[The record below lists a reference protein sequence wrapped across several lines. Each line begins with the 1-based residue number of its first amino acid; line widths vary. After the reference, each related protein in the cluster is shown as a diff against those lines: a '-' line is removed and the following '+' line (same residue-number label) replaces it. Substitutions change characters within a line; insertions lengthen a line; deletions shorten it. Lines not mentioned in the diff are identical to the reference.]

1 MDLCWR
7 SRAFTLALMPPPS
20 SPPPLFP
27 PDPPPNDPATLT
39 SQDAA
44 RHRALEIRTR
54 LERLPATRYI
64 WSLVLLLSLGGW
76 FEYYDLFFTAYVG
89 PGLVRSGLFTSTSAA
104 FFGFNGLASFVAA
117 TFAGLLIGT
126 LVFSFAADRFGRRL
140 IFTTSLLWY
149 TAATLVMAFQHTAH
163 GIVMWRVIAGV
174 GIGVELVTI
183 DTYVTEL
190 MPRQLRG
197 RAIALS
203 QIVGF
208 TALPAVAL
216 LSWWLVPQQPLGL
229 QGWRW
234 VVLAG
239 SLGAIFVWFIR
250 RGLPESPRW
259 LMAHG
264 KFDEAERITAG
275 MEARA
280 ERDLEREAGSGSP
293 APQPPRTMLV
303 ASRPAESRGD
313 LLELARPPYRR
324 RTLMLMVFNFFQTI
338 GYYGFA
344 SWVPT
349 LLIATGITTT
359 SSLQYS
365 FLIALSAPLGPLL
378 AYRVADRIE
387 RKWQIVFTA
396 ACIAIFGV
404 LFARQRDPVWLIT
417 CGVLL
422 TCANNCMSI
431 AFHTYQA
438 ELFPTRIRAQAVGF
452 VYSWSRLSAIFT
464 SFLIAFF
471 LRHYGT
477 RGVFGFVAAAMGIVI
492 LAIGVFGP
500 RTRGLAL
507 EDISQ

>member
-1 MDLCWR
+1 
-7 SRAFTLALMPPPS
+7 MPAP
-20 SPPPLFP
+20 SPPPP
-27 PDPPPNDPATLT
+27 IPPPPRDPVRYRV
-39 SQDAA
+39 AA
-44 RHRALEIRTR
+44 IQGR

-89 PGLVRSGLFTSTSAA
+89 PGLVRSGLFTSTSAT

-117 TFAGLLIGT
+117 TFAGLLTGT
-126 LVFSFAADRFGRRL
+126 LLFGFAADRFGRRL
-140 IFTTSLLWY
+140 IFTSSLLWY
-149 TAATLVMAFQHTAH
+149 TAATVVMAFQDTAH
-163 GIVMWRVIAGV
+163 GIVLWRMIAGV

-183 DTYVTEL
+183 DTYITEL

-216 LSWWLVPQQPLGL
+216 LSWWLVPHKPFALD
-229 QGWRW
+229 GWRW

-250 RGLPESPRW
+250 RSLPESPRW
-259 LMAHG
+259 LTAHG
-264 KFDEAERITAG
+264 KFDEAERVTAA
-275 MEARA
+275 MEARVR
-280 ERDLEREAGSGSP
+280 EDLARQAASGVEAPKIPSS
-293 APQPPRTMLV
+293 MLLAV
-303 ASRPAESRGD
+303 RPAETRRS
-313 LLELARPPYRR
+313 LLELAHAPYRK

-359 SSLQYS
+359 NSLQYS

-404 LFARQRDPVWLIT
+404 LFARQRDPIWLIT

-431 AFHTYQA
+431 AFHAYQA

-471 LRHYGT
+471 LRRYGT
-477 RGVFGFVAAAMGIVI
+477 PGVFAFIAAAMAVVI
-492 LAIGVFGP
+492 LAIGIFGP

>member
-1 MDLCWR
+1 MPT
-7 SRAFTLALMPPPS
+7 SPPPPPFSPTPPPS
-20 SPPPLFP
+20 PGDS
-27 PDPPPNDPATLT
+27 
-39 SQDAA
+39 AA
-44 RHRALEIRTR
+44 SLSADDERHRALLIRVR

-89 PGLVRSGLFTSTSAA
+89 PGLVRGGLFTSTSAA

-126 LVFSFAADRFGRRL
+126 LLFGFVADRFGRRL
-140 IFTTSLLWY
+140 IFTSSLLWY
-149 TAATLVMAFQHTAH
+149 TAATIVMAFQQTAH
-163 GIVMWRVIAGV
+163 GIVLWRMIAGV

-183 DTYVTEL
+183 DTYITEL

-216 LSWWLVPQQPLGL
+216 LSWWLVPQKPLGL
-229 QGWRW
+229 EGWRW

-264 KFDEAERITAG
+264 RFAEAERVTAA
-275 MEARA
+275 MAA
-280 ERDLEREAGSGSP
+280 HVQRDLEREAASGS
-293 APQPPRTMLV
+293 QQPRTTRTALFTT
-303 ASRPAESRGD
+303 RPTEPRGS
-313 LLELARPPYRR
+313 LLELARPPYRK

-359 SSLQYS
+359 NSLQYS
-365 FLIALSAPLGPLL
+365 FVIALSAPLGPLL

-396 ACIAIFGV
+396 ACIAVFGV

-431 AFHTYQA
+431 AFHAYQA
-438 ELFPTRIRAQAVGF
+438 ELFPTRIRAQGVGF

-477 RGVFGFVAAAMGIVI
+477 RGVFTFIAAAMAVVI
-492 LAIGVFGP
+492 LVIGMFGP

>member
-1 MDLCWR
+1 
-7 SRAFTLALMPPPS
+7 MPLPPS
-20 SPPPLFP
+20 PPIP
-27 PDPPPNDPATLT
+27 PD
-39 SQDAA
+39 DA
-44 RHRALEIRTR
+44 HRAAAIRIR

-117 TFAGLLIGT
+117 TFAGLLVGT
-126 LVFSFAADRFGRRL
+126 LIFSFAADRFGRRL

-149 TAATLVMAFQHTAH
+149 TAATVVMAFQHTAQ
-163 GIVMWRVIAGV
+163 GIVLWRVIAGV

-183 DTYVTEL
+183 DTYITEL
-190 MPRQLRG
+190 MPRHLRG

-203 QIVGF
+203 QIIGF
-208 TALPAVAL
+208 TALPSVAL
-216 LSWWLVPQQPLGL
+216 LSWWLVPQTPLGL

-239 SLGAIFVWFIR
+239 SVGAILVWFIR

-259 LMAHG
+259 LVAHG
-264 KFDEAERITAG
+264 EFDKAERAAAA
-275 MEARA
+275 MEARVQQ
-280 ERDLEREAGSGSP
+280 DLEREAAAG
-293 APQPPRTMLV
+293 
-303 ASRPAESRGD
+303 SRPARVTATGLLASGPARTRGS

-359 SSLQYS
+359 NSLQYS

-396 ACIAIFGV
+396 ACIGVFGV

-431 AFHTYQA
+431 AFHAYQA

-471 LRHYGT
+471 LRNFGA
-477 RGVFGFVAAAMGIVI
+477 RGVFAFIAAAMVVVI
-492 LAIGVFGP
+492 LAIGIFGP

-507 EDISQ
+507 EDISH

>member
-1 MDLCWR
+1 
-7 SRAFTLALMPPPS
+7 MPPT
-20 SPPPLFP
+20 SPPPPIP
-27 PDPPPNDPATLT
+27 PSPLPHDGAPAA
-39 SQDAA
+39 SHDEA
-44 RHRALEIRTR
+44 RHRALLIRIR

-89 PGLVRSGLFTSTSAA
+89 PGLVGSGLFTSTAAA

-117 TFAGLLIGT
+117 TFAGLLVGT
-126 LVFSFAADRFGRRL
+126 LLFGFAADRFGRRL
-140 IFTTSLLWY
+140 IFTSSLLWY
-149 TAATLVMAFQHTAH
+149 TAATVVMAFQHTAQ
-163 GIVMWRVIAGV
+163 GIVLWRMIAGV

-190 MPRQLRG
+190 MPRALRG

-216 LSWWLVPQQPLGL
+216 LSWWLVPQKPFGL
-229 QGWRW
+229 DGWRW

-239 SLGAIFVWFIR
+239 SVGAIFVWFIR

-259 LMAHG
+259 LMARG
-264 KFDEAERITAG
+264 KFNEAERVAAA
-275 MEARA
+275 MEAHVRG
-280 ERDLEREAGSGSP
+280 DIEREEADESRKPRATP
-293 APQPPRTMLV
+293 AALF
-303 ASRPAESRGD
+303 ASRPAETRGS
-313 LLELARPPYRR
+313 LLELARPPYRK

-387 RKWQIVFTA
+387 RKWQIVSTA
-396 ACIAIFGV
+396 TCIAIFGV
-404 LFARQRDPVWLIT
+404 CFARQRDPIWLIT

-431 AFHTYQA
+431 AFHAYQA

-477 RGVFGFVAAAMGIVI
+477 RGVFAFIAAAMAVVV
-492 LAIGVFGP
+492 LAIGIFGP

-507 EDISQ
+507 EDISH

>member
-1 MDLCWR
+1 
-7 SRAFTLALMPPPS
+7 MPP
-20 SPPPLFP
+20 SPPVP
-27 PDPPPNDPATLT
+27 PVPPIPPISPGGVPSTSSSNDEV
-39 SQDAA
+39 
-44 RHRALEIRTR
+44 RHRALMIRVR
-54 LERLPATRYI
+54 LERLPVTRYI

-76 FEYYDLFFTAYVG
+76 FEFYDLFFTAYVG

-117 TFAGLLIGT
+117 TFAGLLVGT
-126 LVFSFAADRFGRRL
+126 LIFGFAADRFGRRL
-140 IFTTSLLWY
+140 IFTSSLLWY
-149 TAATLVMAFQHTAH
+149 TAATVVMAFQHTAQS
-163 GIVMWRVIAGV
+163 IVLWRVIAGI

-183 DTYVTEL
+183 DTYITEL

-197 RAIALS
+197 RAIAVS

-208 TALPAVAL
+208 TALPVVAL
-216 LSWWLVPQQPLGL
+216 LSWWLVPQAPFGL
-229 QGWRW
+229 EGWRW

-239 SLGAIFVWFIR
+239 SVGAIFVWFVR

-259 LMAHG
+259 LMTHG
-264 KFDEAERITAG
+264 RFDEAERVVAE
-275 MEARA
+275 MELRVR
-280 ERDLEREAGSGSP
+280 RDLEREAASGT
-293 APQPPRTMLV
+293 ARPREARAMGI
-303 ASRPAESRGD
+303 ASRPAETRGSV
-313 LLELARPPYRR
+313 LELARSPYRK

-349 LLIATGITTT
+349 LLISTGITTPN
-359 SSLQYS
+359 SLQYS

-396 ACIAIFGV
+396 ACIAVFGM

-464 SFLIAFF
+464 SFLIGFF
-471 LRHYGT
+471 LRDFGT
-477 RGVFGFVAAAMGIVI
+477 RGVFAFIAAAMAVVM
-492 LAIGVFGP
+492 LAIGIFGP

-507 EDISQ
+507 EDISM

>member
-1 MDLCWR
+1 
-7 SRAFTLALMPPPS
+7 MPLPPS
-20 SPPPLFP
+20 PPIPPAPPSPP
-27 PDPPPNDPATLT
+27 D
-39 SQDAA
+39 DA
-44 RHRALEIRTR
+44 HRAAAIRIR

-117 TFAGLLIGT
+117 TFAGLLVGT
-126 LVFSFAADRFGRRL
+126 LIFSFAADRFGRRL

-149 TAATLVMAFQHTAH
+149 TAATVVMAFQHTAQ
-163 GIVMWRVIAGV
+163 GIVLWRVIAGV

-183 DTYVTEL
+183 DTYITEL
-190 MPRQLRG
+190 MPRHLRG

-203 QIVGF
+203 QIIGF
-208 TALPAVAL
+208 TALPSVAL
-216 LSWWLVPQQPLGL
+216 LSWWLVPQTPLGL

-239 SLGAIFVWFIR
+239 SVGAILVWFIR

-259 LMAHG
+259 LVAHG
-264 KFDEAERITAG
+264 QFAEAERAAAA
-275 MEARA
+275 MEARVQQ
-280 ERDLEREAGSGSP
+280 DLEREAATGSRLARVTATGLLASGPAKPRGS
-293 APQPPRTMLV
+293 
-303 ASRPAESRGD
+303 

-359 SSLQYS
+359 NSLQYS

-396 ACIAIFGV
+396 ACIGVFGV

-431 AFHTYQA
+431 AFHAYQA

-471 LRHYGT
+471 LRNFGA
-477 RGVFGFVAAAMGIVI
+477 RGVFAFIAAAMVVVI
-492 LAIGVFGP
+492 LAIGIFGP

-507 EDISQ
+507 EDISH

>member
-1 MDLCWR
+1 
-7 SRAFTLALMPPPS
+7 MPT
-20 SPPPLFP
+20 SPPPPPFP
-27 PDPPPNDPATLT
+27 PAPPPAPRDPATP
-39 SQDAA
+39 SSSDES
-44 RHRALEIRTR
+44 RHRALLIRVR

-126 LVFSFAADRFGRRL
+126 LLFSFAADRFGRRL
-140 IFTTSLLWY
+140 IFTSSLLWY
-149 TAATLVMAFQHTAH
+149 SAATIVMAFQRTAH
-163 GIVMWRVIAGV
+163 GIVLWRMIAGV

-190 MPRQLRG
+190 MPSHLGG

-216 LSWWLVPQQPLGL
+216 LSWWLVPQKPFGL
-229 QGWRW
+229 EGWRW

-239 SLGAIFVWFIR
+239 SLGAIFVWLIR

-259 LMAHG
+259 LMTRGRFA
-264 KFDEAERITAG
+264 EAERVTVA
-275 MEARA
+275 MEAHVQ
-280 ERDLEREAGSGSP
+280 RDLEREAARGSH
-293 APQPPRTMLV
+293 APRTTHTALF
-303 ASRPAESRGD
+303 ATRPAETRGS
-313 LLELARPPYRR
+313 LLELAHPPYRK
-324 RTLMLMVFNFFQTI
+324 RTLMLIVFNFFQTI

-359 SSLQYS
+359 NSLQYS

-387 RKWQIVFTA
+387 RKWQIVFSA
-396 ACIAIFGV
+396 ACIAICGV

-431 AFHTYQA
+431 AFHAYQA

-477 RGVFGFVAAAMGIVI
+477 RGVFAFIAAAMAVVI
-492 LAIGVFGP
+492 LAIGIFGP

>member
-1 MDLCWR
+1 
-7 SRAFTLALMPPPS
+7 MPLPSFPP
-20 SPPPLFP
+20 P
-27 PDPPPNDPATLT
+27 PDPPNPPPRDPT
-39 SQDAA
+39 
-44 RHRALEIRTR
+44 RYRASAIRGR

-64 WSLVLLLSLGGW
+64 WSLVVLLSLGGW

-89 PGLVRSGLFTSTSAA
+89 PGLVRSGLFTSTAAA

-126 LVFSFAADRFGRRL
+126 LIFSFAADRFGRHL

-149 TAATLVMAFQHTAH
+149 TAATIVMAFQHTAQ
-163 GIVMWRVIAGV
+163 GIVLWRVIAGV

-183 DTYVTEL
+183 DTYITEL
-190 MPRQLRG
+190 MPRRLRG

-208 TALPAVAL
+208 TALPTVAL
-216 LSWWLVPQQPLGL
+216 LSWWLVPHQPLGL

-259 LMAHG
+259 LMTHA
-264 KFDEAERITAG
+264 KFDEAERVTAA
-275 MEARA
+275 MEARVQ
-280 ERDLEREAGSGSP
+280 RDLERGAASGAPSP
-293 APQPPRTMLV
+293 KLSRTMLV
-303 ASRPAESRGD
+303 AARPGETRGN
-313 LLELARPPYRR
+313 LLELARPPYRK
-324 RTLMLMVFNFFQTI
+324 RTFMLMVFNFFQTI

-404 LFARQRDPVWLIT
+404 LFARQRDPAWLIT

-431 AFHTYQA
+431 AFHAYQA

-477 RGVFGFVAAAMGIVI
+477 HGVFAFIAAAMAIVI

-507 EDISQ
+507 EDISE

>member
-1 MDLCWR
+1 LSQP
-7 SRAFTLALMPPPS
+7 SRAFSLTTMPTS
-20 SPPPLFP
+20 SPPPPFTPNP
-27 PDPPPNDPATLT
+27 PHR
-39 SQDAA
+39 DAA
-44 RHRALEIRTR
+44 AYRVTAIRFR

-104 FFGFNGLASFVAA
+104 FFGFNGIAGFVAA
-117 TFAGLLIGT
+117 TFAGLLVGT
-126 LVFSFAADRFGRRL
+126 LLFGFAADRFGRRL

-149 TAATLVMAFQHTAH
+149 TAATVVMAFQHSAQ
-163 GIVMWRVIAGV
+163 GIVVWRMIAGV

-183 DTYVTEL
+183 DTYITEL

-216 LSWWLVPQQPLGL
+216 LSWWLVPQKPLGL
-229 QGWRW
+229 DGWRW

-239 SLGAIFVWFIR
+239 SLGAIFIWFVR

-264 KFDEAERITAG
+264 KFDEAERVTAA
-275 MEARA
+275 MEARVQQDRKRQA
-280 ERDLEREAGSGSP
+280 ARGLESPPIASAMLLAGHSPEARGS
-293 APQPPRTMLV
+293 
-303 ASRPAESRGD
+303 
-313 LLELARPPYRR
+313 LLELARPPYRK

-349 LLIATGITTT
+349 LLIATGITITN
-359 SSLQYS
+359 SLQYS

-387 RKWQIVFTA
+387 RKWQIAFTA
-396 ACIAIFGV
+396 ACIAIFGL
-404 LFARQRDPVWLIT
+404 LFARQHDPVWLIT

-431 AFHTYQA
+431 AFHAYQA
-438 ELFPTRIRAQAVGF
+438 ELFPTRIRAQAAGF

-477 RGVFGFVAAAMGIVI
+477 RGVFAFIAAAMVVVV
-492 LAIGVFGP
+492 LAISIFGP

-507 EDISQ
+507 EDIAQ

>member
-1 MDLCWR
+1 MV
-7 SRAFTLALMPPPS
+7 S
-20 SPPPLFP
+20 
-27 PDPPPNDPATLT
+27 T
-39 SQDAA
+39 SADEAG
-44 RHRALEIRTR
+44 HRALLIRGR
-54 LERLPATRYI
+54 LERLPVTRYI

-89 PGLVRSGLFTSTSAA
+89 PGLVRGGLFTSTSAA

-126 LVFSFAADRFGRRL
+126 LLFGFAADRFGRRL
-140 IFTTSLLWY
+140 TFTTSLLWY
-149 TAATLVMAFQHTAH
+149 SAATVVMAFQHTAQA
-163 GIVMWRVIAGV
+163 IVLWRMIAGI
-174 GIGVELVTI
+174 GIGVELITI
-183 DTYVTEL
+183 DTYITEL
-190 MPRQLRG
+190 MPRRLRG

-208 TALPAVAL
+208 TSLPAVAL
-216 LSWWLVPQQPLGL
+216 LSWWLVPREPLGVE
-229 QGWRW
+229 GWRW

-239 SLGAIFVWFIR
+239 SVGAILVWFVR
-250 RGLPESPRW
+250 RRLPESPRW
-259 LMAHG
+259 LMTHG
-264 KFDEAERITAG
+264 KFDEAERVAAA
-275 MEARA
+275 MEACVQ
-280 ERDLEREAGSGSP
+280 RDLEREAARGRGP
-293 APQPPRTMLV
+293 APTVGAMAL
-303 ASRPAESRGD
+303 ASQPAETRGS

-349 LLIATGITTT
+349 LLIATGITITN
-359 SSLQYS
+359 SLQYS

-387 RKWQIVFTA
+387 RKWQIVLA
-396 ACIAIFGV
+396 AGCIAVFGV
-404 LFARQRDPVWLIT
+404 LFARQRNPVWLIT

-422 TCANNCMSI
+422 TCANNCMSV

-464 SFLIAFF
+464 SFLIGFF
-471 LRHYGT
+471 LRDFGT
-477 RGVFGFVAAAMGIVI
+477 RGVFAFIAAAMGIVI

-500 RTRGLAL
+500 RTHGLTL

>member
-1 MDLCWR
+1 
-7 SRAFTLALMPPPS
+7 MPTS
-20 SPPPLFP
+20 SPPPPFP
-27 PDPPPNDPATLT
+27 PTPSPSPRDSETRSSD
-39 SQDAA
+39 DAA
-44 RHRALEIRTR
+44 GHRASLIRIR
-54 LERLPATRYI
+54 LERLPVTRYI

-89 PGLVRSGLFTSTSAA
+89 PGLVRGGLFSSTAAA

-117 TFAGLLIGT
+117 TFAGLLVGT
-126 LVFSFAADRFGRRL
+126 LLFGFAADHFGRRL
-140 IFTTSLLWY
+140 IFTSSLLWY
-149 TAATLVMAFQHTAH
+149 TAATVVMAFQSSAQ
-163 GIVMWRVIAGV
+163 GIVLWRMIAGV

-183 DTYVTEL
+183 DTYITEL

-216 LSWWLVPQQPLGL
+216 LSWWLVPQQALGL
-229 QGWRW
+229 EGWRW

-259 LMAHG
+259 LMARG
-264 KFDEAERITAG
+264 RFAEAERVTAA
-275 MEARA
+275 MEAHVRG
-280 ERDLEREAGSGSP
+280 DLEREAASGSH
-293 APQPPRTMLV
+293 QPRAV
-303 ASRPAESRGD
+303 SAAAIASRPAETRGS
-313 LLELARPPYRR
+313 LLELAHSSYRK

-349 LLIATGITTT
+349 LLIAAGITTT
-359 SSLQYS
+359 NSLQYS

-378 AYRVADRIE
+378 AYRVADRFE

-417 CGVLL
+417 CGILL

-431 AFHTYQA
+431 AFHAYQA

-477 RGVFGFVAAAMGIVI
+477 RGVFTFIAAAMAVVI
-492 LAIGVFGP
+492 FAIAIFGP

>member
-1 MDLCWR
+1 
-7 SRAFTLALMPPPS
+7 MPPT
-20 SPPPLFP
+20 SPPPPIP
-27 PDPPPNDPATLT
+27 PSPLPHDGAPAA
-39 SQDAA
+39 SHDEA
-44 RHRALEIRTR
+44 RHRALLIRIR

-89 PGLVRSGLFTSTSAA
+89 PGLVRSGLFTSTAAA

-117 TFAGLLIGT
+117 TFAGLLVGT
-126 LVFSFAADRFGRRL
+126 LLFGFAADRFGRRL
-140 IFTTSLLWY
+140 IFTSSLLWY
-149 TAATLVMAFQHTAH
+149 TAATVVMAFQHTAQ
-163 GIVMWRVIAGV
+163 GIVLWRMIAGV

-190 MPRQLRG
+190 MPRALRG

-216 LSWWLVPQQPLGL
+216 LSWWLVPQKPFGL
-229 QGWRW
+229 DGWRW

-239 SLGAIFVWFIR
+239 SVGAIFVWFIR

-259 LMAHG
+259 LMARG
-264 KFDEAERITAG
+264 KFNEAERVAAA
-275 MEARA
+275 MEAHVR
-280 ERDLEREAGSGSP
+280 EDIEREEADESRKPRATP
-293 APQPPRTMLV
+293 AALF
-303 ASRPAESRGD
+303 ASRPAETRGS
-313 LLELARPPYRR
+313 LLELARPPYRK

-387 RKWQIVFTA
+387 RKWQIVSTA
-396 ACIAIFGV
+396 TCIAIFGV
-404 LFARQRDPVWLIT
+404 CFARQRDPIWLIT

-431 AFHTYQA
+431 AFHAYQA

-477 RGVFGFVAAAMGIVI
+477 RGVFAFIAAAMAVVV
-492 LAIGVFGP
+492 LAIGIFGP

-507 EDISQ
+507 EDISH

>member
-1 MDLCWR
+1 M
-7 SRAFTLALMPPPS
+7 PPS
-20 SPPPLFP
+20 SPAPPFP
-27 PDPPPNDPATLT
+27 PDPPHRDPA
-39 SQDAA
+39 SY
-44 RHRALEIRTR
+44 RATAIRAR

-89 PGLVRSGLFTSTSAA
+89 PGLVRSGLFTSTSAE

-117 TFAGLLIGT
+117 TFAGLLVGT
-126 LVFSFAADRFGRRL
+126 LLFGFAADRFGRRL

-149 TAATLVMAFQHTAH
+149 TAATVVMAFQHTAQD
-163 GIVMWRVIAGV
+163 IVVWRMLAGV

-183 DTYVTEL
+183 DTYITEL

-216 LSWWLVPQQPLGL
+216 LSWGLVPQKPLGL
-229 QGWRW
+229 DGWRW

-250 RGLPESPRW
+250 RNLPESPRW
-259 LMAHG
+259 LMARG
-264 KFDEAERITAG
+264 KFDEAERVTSA
-275 MEARA
+275 MEARVQQ
-280 ERDLEREAGSGSP
+280 DLEREAASGSP
-293 APQPPRTMLV
+293 ARQLSRTMLV
-303 ASRPAESRGD
+303 ASRPAETRGS
-313 LLELARPPYRR
+313 LLELARQPYRK

-359 SSLQYS
+359 NSLQYS

-378 AYRVADRIE
+378 AYRVADRLE

-396 ACIAIFGV
+396 ACIAIFGL

-477 RGVFGFVAAAMGIVI
+477 RGVFTFIAAAMAVVV
-492 LAIGVFGP
+492 LAIGIFGP

>member
-1 MDLCWR
+1 LCQP
-7 SRAFTLALMPPPS
+7 SRPITLTAMPTS
-20 SPPPLFP
+20 SPPPPFP
-27 PDPPPNDPATLT
+27 SNPPPR
-39 SQDAA
+39 DAA
-44 RHRALEIRTR
+44 RYRATAIRGR

-89 PGLVRSGLFTSTSAA
+89 PGLVRSGLFTSTAAA

-117 TFAGLLIGT
+117 TFAGLLVGT
-126 LVFSFAADRFGRRL
+126 LVFGFAADRFGRRL
-140 IFTTSLLWY
+140 IFTSSLLWY
-149 TAATLVMAFQHTAH
+149 TAATVVMAFQHTAH
-163 GIVMWRVIAGV
+163 GIVLWRMIAGV

-183 DTYVTEL
+183 DTYITEL
-190 MPRQLRG
+190 MSRQLRG

-216 LSWWLVPQQPLGL
+216 LSWWLVPQKPLGL
-229 QGWRW
+229 EGWRW

-239 SLGAIFVWFIR
+239 SLGAIFVWFVR

-259 LMAHG
+259 LMARG
-264 KFDEAERITAG
+264 KFDEAERVTAA
-275 MEARA
+275 MEARVQ
-280 ERDLEREAGSGSP
+280 RDLEREAASGSQ
-293 APQPPRTMLV
+293 QPPPTARDMLLAV
-303 ASRPAESRGD
+303 RPAETRGS
-313 LLELARPPYRR
+313 LLEIARPPYRK

-349 LLIATGITTT
+349 LLIATGINTTN
-359 SSLQYS
+359 SLQYS

-431 AFHTYQA
+431 AFHAYQA

-477 RGVFGFVAAAMGIVI
+477 RGVFTFIAAAMAVVI

-500 RTRGLAL
+500 RTRDLAL

>member
-1 MDLCWR
+1 MDLCR
-7 SRAFTLALMPPPS
+7 DSRAFSLAAMPP
-20 SPPPLFP
+20 SPPADPSAP
-27 PDPPPNDPATLT
+27 PHRDSVASASPDE
-39 SQDAA
+39 A
-44 RHRALEIRTR
+44 RHRALIIRGR
-54 LERLPATRYI
+54 LERLPVTRYV

-89 PGLVRSGLFTSTSAA
+89 PGLVRSGLFISTSAA

-149 TAATLVMAFQHTAH
+149 TAATVVMAFQHTAQ
-163 GIVMWRVIAGV
+163 GIVLWRVIAGI

-183 DTYVTEL
+183 DTYITEL
-190 MPRQLRG
+190 MPRRMRG

-208 TALPAVAL
+208 TSLPAVAL
-216 LSWWLVPQQPLGL
+216 LSWWLVPLQPLGL
-229 QGWRW
+229 DGWRW

-239 SLGAIFVWFIR
+239 SLGAILVWFIR

-259 LMAHG
+259 LMTHG
-264 KFDEAERITAG
+264 KFDEAECVVAA
-275 MEARA
+275 MESRVR
-280 ERDLEREAGSGSP
+280 RDLEREAASGSRP
-293 APQPPRTMLV
+293 VRPGGAFAL
-303 ASRPAESRGD
+303 ASQPAETRGS
-313 LLELARPPYRR
+313 LLELARPPYRQ

-349 LLIATGITTT
+349 LLISTGITTT
-359 SSLQYS
+359 NSLEYS

-404 LFARQRDPVWLIT
+404 LFARQRHPVWLIT

-438 ELFPTRIRAQAVGF
+438 ELFPTRIRAEAVGF

-464 SFLIAFF
+464 SFLIGFF
-471 LRHYGT
+471 LRDFGT
-477 RGVFGFVAAAMGIVI
+477 RGVFAFIAAAMAIVI
-492 LAIGVFGP
+492 LAIGIFGP
-500 RTRGLAL
+500 RTRGLTL
-507 EDISQ
+507 EDIAH

>member
-1 MDLCWR
+1 
-7 SRAFTLALMPPPS
+7 MPPPS
-20 SPPPLFP
+20 PPPPPFP
-27 PDPPPNDPATLT
+27 PEPQSNDAATRT
-39 SQDAA
+39 SQGDA
-44 RHRALEIRTR
+44 RHRALLIRAR

-117 TFAGLLIGT
+117 TFAGLLVGT

-149 TAATLVMAFQHTAH
+149 TAATIVMAFQHTAH
-163 GIVMWRVIAGV
+163 GIVLWRVIAGV

-183 DTYVTEL
+183 DTYITEL

-197 RAIALS
+197 RAIAFS

-208 TALPAVAL
+208 TALPTVAL
-216 LSWWLVPQQPLGL
+216 LSWWLVPRQPFGL
-229 QGWRW
+229 EGWRW

-239 SLGAIFVWFIR
+239 SLGAILVWFIR

-259 LMAHG
+259 LMTHG
-264 KFDEAERITAG
+264 KFDEAERVTAA
-275 MEARA
+275 MEARVQ
-280 ERDLEREAGSGSP
+280 RDLEREAASGT
-293 APQPPRTMLV
+293 QKPREARAFAIAT
-303 ASRPAESRGD
+303 RPAEARGS
-313 LLELARPPYRR
+313 LIELTRPPYRK

-365 FLIALSAPLGPLL
+365 FLIALSAPLGPSAGLSRRGSRRTQMADRL
-378 AYRVADRIE
+378 YRRMHRNFRSAVRAATRSRVAHHLR
-387 RKWQIVFTA
+387 RA
-396 ACIAIFGV
+396 A
-404 LFARQRDPVWLIT
+404 
-417 CGVLL
+417 
-422 TCANNCMSI
+422 
-431 AFHTYQA
+431 Y
-438 ELFPTRIRAQAVGF
+438 
-452 VYSWSRLSAIFT
+452 
-464 SFLIAFF
+464 
-471 LRHYGT
+471 LR
-477 RGVFGFVAAAMGIVI
+477 
-492 LAIGVFGP
+492 
-500 RTRGLAL
+500 
-507 EDISQ
+507 E

>member
-1 MDLCWR
+1 
-7 SRAFTLALMPPPS
+7 MPPPS
-20 SPPPLFP
+20 SPPPPFP
-27 PDPPPNDPATLT
+27 PDLLPRDPA
-39 SQDAA
+39 
-44 RHRALEIRTR
+44 HYRATAIRGR

-64 WSLVLLLSLGGW
+64 WWLVLLLSLGGW

-126 LVFSFAADRFGRRL
+126 LLFSFAADRYGRRL

-149 TAATLVMAFQHTAH
+149 TAATIVMAFQHTAQ

-183 DTYVTEL
+183 DTYITEL

-197 RAIALS
+197 RAIAIS

-216 LSWWLVPQQPLGL
+216 LSWWSVPHQPLGL

-264 KFDEAERITAG
+264 KFDEAERVTAA
-275 MEARA
+275 MEARVQQ
-280 ERDLEREAGSGSP
+280 DLEREAASETHK
-293 APQPPRTMLV
+293 PREARAFAV
-303 ASRPAESRGD
+303 ATRPVETRGN
-313 LLELARPPYRR
+313 LLELARKPYRK

-431 AFHTYQA
+431 AFHAYQA

-477 RGVFGFVAAAMGIVI
+477 RGVFAFIAAAMAIVI
-492 LAIGVFGP
+492 LAIGIFGP

>member
-1 MDLCWR
+1 M
-7 SRAFTLALMPPPS
+7 PPS
-20 SPPPLFP
+20 SPPPP
-27 PDPPPNDPATLT
+27 IPPNPLPHDGAPAA
-39 SQDAA
+39 SHDEAG
-44 RHRALEIRTR
+44 HRALLIRIR

-89 PGLVRSGLFTSTSAA
+89 PGLVGSGLFTSTAAA

-117 TFAGLLIGT
+117 TFAGLLVGT
-126 LVFSFAADRFGRRL
+126 LLFGFAADRFGRRL
-140 IFTTSLLWY
+140 IFTSSLLWY
-149 TAATLVMAFQHTAH
+149 TAATVVMAFQHTAQ
-163 GIVMWRVIAGV
+163 GIVLWRMIAGV

-190 MPRQLRG
+190 MPRALRG

-216 LSWWLVPQQPLGL
+216 LSWWLVPQKPFGL
-229 QGWRW
+229 DGWRW

-239 SLGAIFVWFIR
+239 SVGAIFVWFIR

-259 LMAHG
+259 LMARG
-264 KFDEAERITAG
+264 KFNEAERVAAA
-275 MEARA
+275 MEAHVRQ
-280 ERDLEREAGSGSP
+280 DIEREEADESRKPRATP
-293 APQPPRTMLV
+293 AALF
-303 ASRPAESRGD
+303 ASRPAETRGS
-313 LLELARPPYRR
+313 LLELARPPYRK

-387 RKWQIVFTA
+387 RKWQIVSTA
-396 ACIAIFGV
+396 TCIAIFGV
-404 LFARQRDPVWLIT
+404 CFARQRDPIWLIT

-431 AFHTYQA
+431 AFHAYQA

-477 RGVFGFVAAAMGIVI
+477 RGVFAFIAAAMAVVV
-492 LAIGVFGP
+492 LAIGIFGP

-507 EDISQ
+507 EDISR

>member
-1 MDLCWR
+1 
-7 SRAFTLALMPPPS
+7 MPPPS
-20 SPPPLFP
+20 SPPPPFP
-27 PDPPPNDPATLT
+27 PDSPPDDPTAFV
-39 SQDAA
+39 SQHDA
-44 RHRALEIRTR
+44 RHRALAIRAR

-126 LVFSFAADRFGRRL
+126 LLFSFAADRFGRRL

-149 TAATLVMAFQHTAH
+149 TAATIVMAFQHTAH
-163 GIVMWRVIAGV
+163 GIVLWRVIAGV

-183 DTYVTEL
+183 DTYITEL

-216 LSWWLVPQQPLGL
+216 LSWWLVPRQLLGL

-239 SLGAIFVWFIR
+239 SLGAILVWFIR

-264 KFDEAERITAG
+264 EFDEADRVTVA
-275 MEARA
+275 MEAHVQL
-280 ERDLEREAGSGSP
+280 DLEREAASR
-293 APQPPRTMLV
+293 AHQPRTTHAMAI
-303 ASRPAESRGD
+303 ASRAAETRGN
-313 LLELARPPYRR
+313 LLELARPLYRK

-349 LLIATGITTT
+349 LLIATGIATTN
-359 SSLQYS
+359 SLQYS

-431 AFHTYQA
+431 AFHAYQA

-477 RGVFGFVAAAMGIVI
+477 RGVFAFIAAAMAIVI
-492 LAIGVFGP
+492 LAIGIFGP

>member
-1 MDLCWR
+1 
-7 SRAFTLALMPPPS
+7 MPTS
-20 SPPPLFP
+20 SPPPSFP
-27 PDPPPNDPATLT
+27 PDPPPRDATGYR
-39 SQDAA
+39 AA
-44 RHRALEIRTR
+44 AIRGR

-89 PGLVRSGLFTSTSAA
+89 PGLVHSGLFTSTSAA

-117 TFAGLLIGT
+117 TFAGLLVGT
-126 LVFSFAADRFGRRL
+126 LLFGFAADRFGRRL
-140 IFTTSLLWY
+140 IFTSSLLWY
-149 TAATLVMAFQHTAH
+149 TAATIVMAFQGTAH
-163 GIVMWRVIAGV
+163 GIVLWRMLAGI

-183 DTYVTEL
+183 DTYITEL

-216 LSWWLVPQQPLGL
+216 LSWWLVPQKPLGL
-229 QGWRW
+229 GGWRW

-264 KFDEAERITAG
+264 RFDEAEKITAA
-275 MEARA
+275 MEARVR
-280 ERDLEREAGSGSP
+280 RDLEREAASGSH
-293 APQPPRTMLV
+293 AAQPLALLAVRAT
-303 ASRPAESRGD
+303 ETRGS
-313 LLELARPPYRR
+313 LLELARPPYRK

-359 SSLQYS
+359 NSLQYS

-396 ACIAIFGV
+396 GCIAIFGV

-431 AFHTYQA
+431 AFHAYQA

-477 RGVFGFVAAAMGIVI
+477 RGVFTFIAAAMAVVI
-492 LAIGVFGP
+492 LAIGIFGP

>member
-1 MDLCWR
+1 
-7 SRAFTLALMPPPS
+7 MPPT
-20 SPPPLFP
+20 SPPPPIP
-27 PDPPPNDPATLT
+27 PSPLPHDGAPAA
-39 SQDAA
+39 SHDEA
-44 RHRALEIRTR
+44 RHRALLIRIR

-89 PGLVRSGLFTSTSAA
+89 PGLVRSGLFTSTAAA

-117 TFAGLLIGT
+117 TFAGLLVGT
-126 LVFSFAADRFGRRL
+126 LLFGFAADRFGRRL
-140 IFTTSLLWY
+140 IFTSSLLWY
-149 TAATLVMAFQHTAH
+149 TAATVVMAFQHTAQ
-163 GIVMWRVIAGV
+163 GIVLWRMIAGV

-190 MPRQLRG
+190 MPRELRG

-216 LSWWLVPQQPLGL
+216 LSWWLVPQKPFGL
-229 QGWRW
+229 DGWRW

-239 SLGAIFVWFIR
+239 SVGAIFVWFIR

-259 LMAHG
+259 LMARG
-264 KFDEAERITAG
+264 KFNEAERVAAA
-275 MEARA
+275 MEAHVR
-280 ERDLEREAGSGSP
+280 EDIEREEADESRKPRATP
-293 APQPPRTMLV
+293 AALF
-303 ASRPAESRGD
+303 ASRPAETRGS
-313 LLELARPPYRR
+313 LLELARPPYRK

-387 RKWQIVFTA
+387 RKWQIVSTA
-396 ACIAIFGV
+396 TCIAIFGV
-404 LFARQRDPVWLIT
+404 CFARQRDPIWLIT

-431 AFHTYQA
+431 AFHAYQA

-477 RGVFGFVAAAMGIVI
+477 RGVFAFIAAAMAVVV
-492 LAIGVFGP
+492 LAIGIFGP

-507 EDISQ
+507 EDISH

>member
-1 MDLCWR
+1 M
-7 SRAFTLALMPPPS
+7 PS
-20 SPPPLFP
+20 SPSPAAPPAP
-27 PDPPPNDPATLT
+27 PSDET
-39 SQDAA
+39 
-44 RHRALEIRTR
+44 RHRALLIRIR

-89 PGLVRSGLFTSTSAA
+89 PGLVGGGLFTSTSVA
-104 FFGFNGLASFVAA
+104 FFGFKGLASFVAA
-117 TFAGLLIGT
+117 TFAGLLVGT
-126 LVFSFAADRFGRRL
+126 LLFGFAADRFGRRL
-140 IFTTSLLWY
+140 IFTSSLLWY
-149 TAATLVMAFQHTAH
+149 TTATVLMTFQHTAH
-163 GIVMWRVIAGV
+163 GIVLWRMIAAV

-208 TALPAVAL
+208 TAVPAVAL
-216 LSWWLVPQQPLGL
+216 LSWWLVPQKPLGL
-229 QGWRW
+229 DGWRW

-259 LMAHG
+259 LMARG
-264 KFDEAERITAG
+264 RFAEAERVTAA
-275 MEARA
+275 MEALVQ
-280 ERDLEREAGSGSP
+280 RDLEREVARGSHE
-293 APQPPRTMLV
+293 PRTVRAMGI
-303 ASRPAESRGD
+303 ATRPPETRGS
-313 LLELARPPYRR
+313 LLELAHPPFRK

-359 SSLQYS
+359 NSLQYS

-431 AFHTYQA
+431 AFHAYQA

-471 LRHYGT
+471 LRHSGT
-477 RGVFGFVAAAMGIVI
+477 RGVFAFIAAAMAVVV
-492 LAIGVFGP
+492 LAIGIFGP

-507 EDISQ
+507 EDISK

>member
-1 MDLCWR
+1 
-7 SRAFTLALMPPPS
+7 MPPT
-20 SPPPLFP
+20 SPPPPIP
-27 PDPPPNDPATLT
+27 PSPLPHDGAPAA
-39 SQDAA
+39 SHDEA
-44 RHRALEIRTR
+44 RHRALLIRIR
-54 LERLPATRYI
+54 MERLPATRYI

-89 PGLVRSGLFTSTSAA
+89 PGLVRSGLFTSTAAA

-117 TFAGLLIGT
+117 TFAGLLVGT
-126 LVFSFAADRFGRRL
+126 LLFGFAADRFGRRL
-140 IFTTSLLWY
+140 IFTSSLLWY
-149 TAATLVMAFQHTAH
+149 TAATVVMAFQHTAQ
-163 GIVMWRVIAGV
+163 GIVLWRMIAGV

-190 MPRQLRG
+190 MPRELRG

-216 LSWWLVPQQPLGL
+216 LSWWLVPQKPLGL
-229 QGWRW
+229 DGWRW

-239 SLGAIFVWFIR
+239 SVGAIFVWFIR

-259 LMAHG
+259 LMARG
-264 KFDEAERITAG
+264 KFNEAERVAAA
-275 MEARA
+275 MEAHVRG
-280 ERDLEREAGSGSP
+280 DIEREEADESRKPRATP
-293 APQPPRTMLV
+293 AALF
-303 ASRPAESRGD
+303 ASRPAETRGS
-313 LLELARPPYRR
+313 LLELARPPYRK

-387 RKWQIVFTA
+387 RKWQIVSTA
-396 ACIAIFGV
+396 TCIAIFGV
-404 LFARQRDPVWLIT
+404 CFARQRDPIWLIT

-431 AFHTYQA
+431 AFHAYQA

-477 RGVFGFVAAAMGIVI
+477 RGVFAFIAAAMAVVV
-492 LAIGVFGP
+492 LAIGIFGP

-507 EDISQ
+507 EDISH

>member
-1 MDLCWR
+1 
-7 SRAFTLALMPPPS
+7 
-20 SPPPLFP
+20 
-27 PDPPPNDPATLT
+27 
-39 SQDAA
+39 
-44 RHRALEIRTR
+44 
-54 LERLPATRYI
+54 
-64 WSLVLLLSLGGW
+64 
-76 FEYYDLFFTAYVG
+76 
-89 PGLVRSGLFTSTSAA
+89 
-104 FFGFNGLASFVAA
+104 
-117 TFAGLLIGT
+117 
-126 LVFSFAADRFGRRL
+126 
-140 IFTTSLLWY
+140 
-149 TAATLVMAFQHTAH
+149 
-163 GIVMWRVIAGV
+163 
-174 GIGVELVTI
+174 
-183 DTYVTEL
+183 
-190 MPRQLRG
+190 
-197 RAIALS
+197 
-203 QIVGF
+203 
-208 TALPAVAL
+208 
-216 LSWWLVPQQPLGL
+216 
-229 QGWRW
+229 
-234 VVLAG
+234 
-239 SLGAIFVWFIR
+239 
-250 RGLPESPRW
+250 
-259 LMAHG
+259 MAHG
-264 KFDEAERITAG
+264 KFDEAERVTAA
-275 MEARA
+275 MEARVQQ
-280 ERDLEREAGSGSP
+280 DLEREAASGTHMPREFGAFAVATQTAETRGS
-293 APQPPRTMLV
+293 
-303 ASRPAESRGD
+303 
-313 LLELARPPYRR
+313 LLELSREPYRK

-359 SSLQYS
+359 SSLRYS

-431 AFHTYQA
+431 AFHAYQA

-477 RGVFGFVAAAMGIVI
+477 RGVFAFIAAAMAIVI
-492 LAIGVFGP
+492 LAIGIFGP